1 MRFLGSGCGIIDEI
15 DELLR
20 DYKNGDIDHDTM
32 KSALLNMPYKD
43 LEDVKIDTLRDIRK
57 GLPEA
62 VYCPGK
68 SDEQLRKIAEEGDRI
83 FTRADEGIFDIVSSV
98 RDDAEFF
105 EDSGII
111 VVGDVEQDVSGDV
124 CVVTAGSSDVP
135 VAEEG
140 AVTLD
145 ALGYDVNRIYD
156 VGIAGVHRL
165 IPYLD
170 KLRNADA
177 IIVAAGMDGALPGFV
192 SGLVGTP
199 VIGVPT
205 SVGYGVA
212 REGRSALET
221 MLNSCATGLAVVNI
235 DNGYGAAAFVH
246 HMLGD
251 KR

>member
-1 MRFLGSGCGIIDEI
+1 MDEI

-20 DYKNGDIDHDTM
+20 DYKKGEIDHETI
-32 KSALLNMPYKD
+32 KSALLNIPYKD

-68 SDEQLRKIAEEGDRI
+68 SDEQLSKIAEEGDRI
-83 FTRADEGIFDIVSSV
+83 FTRADKKVLDIVSSV
-98 RDDAEFF
+98 REDVEFF

-111 VVGDVEQDVSGDV
+111 VVGDVEQDVTGDI
-124 CVVTAGSSDVP
+124 CVVTAGSSDVE
-135 VAEEG
+135 VAEEA

-145 ALGYDVNRIYD
+145 SLGYDVTRIYD

-165 IPYLD
+165 IPHLNE
-170 KLRNADA
+170 LRNADG

-199 VIGVPT
+199 VIGIPT

-246 HMLGD
+246 HMLGGKKD
-251 KR
+251 E

>member
-1 MRFLGSGCGIIDEI
+1 MRFLESESGTMDEI

-20 DYKNGDIDHDTM
+20 DYKKGEIDHETI
-32 KSALLNMPYKD
+32 KSALLNIPYKD

-68 SDEQLRKIAEEGDRI
+68 SDEQLRKIADEGNRI
-83 FTRADEGIFDIVSSV
+83 FTRADKKIFDIVSSV
-98 RDDAEFF
+98 REDVEFF

-111 VVGDVEQDVSGDV
+111 VVGDVEQDVSGKV
-124 CVVTAGSSDVP
+124 SVVTAGSSDVP
-135 VAEEG
+135 VAEEA

-145 ALGYDVNRIYD
+145 VLGYDVDRIYD
-156 VGIAGVHRL
+156 VGVAGIHRL
-165 IPYLD
+165 IPYLED
-170 KLRNADA
+170 LRRSDA
-177 IIVAAGMDGALPGFV
+177 VIVAAGMDGALPGIV
-192 SGLVGTP
+192 SGFIGTP
-199 VIGVPT
+199 VIGIPT

-221 MLNSCATGLAVVNI
+221 MLNSCSTGLAVVNI

-246 HMLGD
+246 HMLGG
-251 KR
+251 K